1 MTKAQ
6 GSRLTPETVVATALR
21 LLDERGL
28 EAVTTR
34 AVAEALGVRMNTV
47 LWHIKNKARLLEL
60 MADAVVGEV
69 AYDGL
74 PEDGTER
81 ARELLRRYRRALL
94 AHRDGAALVT
104 GTYAADPGTLR
115 FADAVLAAL
124 TARGDSAEAGAWT
137 LFALI
142 YFTLG
147 LTQEEQ
153 AVSSADE
160 PRLHGAVLAGEYPAL
175 QRALPHLTGNTFED
189 RFSDGLNRILG

>member
-1 MTKAQ
+1 MTKTQ
-6 GSRLTPETVVATALR
+6 GSRLTPETVVTTALR
-21 LLDERGL
+21 LLDESGL

-34 AVAEALGVRMNTV
+34 AVAGALGVRMNTV
-47 LWHIKNKARLLEL
+47 LWHIKSKARLLEL
-60 MADAVVGEV
+60 MADAVVSEIS
-69 AYDGL
+69 YDGL

-81 ARELLRRYRRALL
+81 ARELLRRYRQGLL

-104 GTYAADPGTLR
+104 GTYAAEPGTLR

-137 LFALI
+137 LYVLI

-153 AVSSADE
+153 AVSGADE
-160 PRLHGAVLAGEYPAL
+160 SRLRDAVVAGEYPAL
-175 QRALPHLTGNTFED
+175 RHAMPHLVENSFDD
-189 RFSDGLNRILG
+189 RFADGLNRILG